1 MSMFEKIDTLVSKH
15 GFYFQAWDD
24 RYGRGVWAAL
34 GLFENAIDVARDLSS
49 CGDADAMVLTDFFV
63 ADWLPLVTGR
73 TLIEAMTNLE
83 TVLANL
89 PAEHRT
95 RDSDWANAVTRA
107 LEDLQNAHHESIK
120 SGRMIESC
128 MAALPSSYARQ

>member
-1 MSMFEKIDTLVSKH
+1 MFEEIGTLVSKH

-34 GLFENAIDVARDLSS
+34 GLFENAVDAARDLSS
-49 CGDADAMVLTDFFV
+49 CGDDEAMVLTEFFV

-83 TVLANL
+83 TVLASL
-89 PAEHRT
+89 PTEQRT
-95 RDSDWANAVTRA
+95 RDSDWANAVSKA
-107 LEDLQNAHHESIK
+107 FEDLQNAHRESIK

-128 MAALPSSYARQ
+128 LAALPRSFSRQ